1 MKLRKIPQINGFNE
15 AISNK
20 LRLRMPNLRIYI
32 KEIGLYFLNW
42 ERSQV
47 LVNSQKEQEIGA
59 TMKCFVGE

>member
-1 MKLRKIPQINGFNE
+1 
-15 AISNK
+15 
-20 LRLRMPNLRIYI
+20 MPNLRIYI

-59 TMKCFVGE
+59 TMKCFVGEWVNKEKLK